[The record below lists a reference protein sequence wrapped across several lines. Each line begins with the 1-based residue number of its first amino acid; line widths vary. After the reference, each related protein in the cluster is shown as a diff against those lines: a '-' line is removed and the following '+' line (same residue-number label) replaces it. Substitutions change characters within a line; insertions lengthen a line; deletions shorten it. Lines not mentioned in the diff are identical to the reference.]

1 MQLPLLAEKLIQFG
15 YDKRTVT
22 KIFDIFAGKD
32 MPFNVN
38 EVRGFVTYLLET
50 QSLIEQTI
58 NTAEEVVKDA
68 LLNGDTVEG
77 YALSETSRRSY
88 SNEEAIIEELYKTDY
103 KEKDYL
109 KVSLIGIPALEKLIA
124 NEPEEFKEELFNKG
138 VTLTKYPPKVRR
150 K

>member
-1 MQLPLLAEKLIQFG
+1 
-15 YDKRTVT
+15 
-22 KIFDIFAGKD
+22 
-32 MPFNVN
+32 
-38 EVRGFVTYLLET
+38 
-50 QSLIEQTI
+50 
-58 NTAEEVVKDA
+58 VVKDA

-88 SNEEAIIEELYKTDY
+88 SDEDAIIEELGKRDY
-103 KEKDYL
+103 KEEDYL

-124 NEPEEFKEELFNKG
+124 YEPEEFKEELFAKG